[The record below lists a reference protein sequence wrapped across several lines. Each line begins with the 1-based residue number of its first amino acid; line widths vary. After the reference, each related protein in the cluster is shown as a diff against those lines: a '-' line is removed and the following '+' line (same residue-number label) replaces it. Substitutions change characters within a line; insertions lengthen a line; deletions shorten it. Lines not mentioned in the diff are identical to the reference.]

1 VSEPPSR
8 DRPAAPAPAKPGARV
23 PATTQ
28 PDPPTSPAD
37 SDAAATQGVQ
47 PGGVSLPAALPEAP
61 PQPATAQPAAQPPA
75 KPHGRAGRNLPAA
88 IAVGV
93 GAGAYIVL
101 SLLFAPWAFV
111 GLIAVALLL
120 GTREMYN
127 ALGKIGMNAAIVP
140 IMVGT
145 IAISIGSYLAGLQRP
160 PVFSTTSVLLASLA
174 LTVLAALIWR
184 MPKGAHGYVKD
195 SAASLMIIGYVPLL
209 GSFSALILA
218 GENGPVRIV
227 TFLLIVVMGDTG
239 GYVAGVLF
247 GKHPMAPKISPK
259 KTWEGFA
266 GSVLFAVTAGVLMTV
281 FGLGEAFWVGIV
293 LGVCLVAIGTCGDL
307 IESLIKRDLGIKD
320 MSSFLP
326 GHGGVMD
333 RLDSLL
339 VAAPIAWLIMYL
351 LVPGG

>member
-1 VSEPPSR
+1 VSEPPSG
-8 DRPAAPAPAKPGARV
+8 DRPAAPSAVQPDAVPPTAPAADLPPVSKQPPLPATDPRPPPGV
-23 PATTQ
+23 PAGPSVPADAPAAVTQ
-28 PDPPTSPAD
+28 PP
-37 SDAAATQGVQ
+37 V
-47 PGGVSLPAALPEAP
+47 
-61 PQPATAQPAAQPPA
+61 
-75 KPHGRAGRNLPAA
+75 KNHGRAGRNLPAA

-101 SLLFAPWAFV
+101 SLIFAPWAFV
-111 GLIAVALLL
+111 GLIAVALLF
-120 GTREMYN
+120 GSREMYN
-127 ALGKIGMNAAIVP
+127 ALAKIGMTAAIIP

-195 SAASLMIIGYVPLL
+195 AAASLMIIAYVPLL

-218 GENGPVRIV
+218 GENGSVRIV
-227 TFLLIVVMGDTG
+227 TFLLIVIMGDTG

-259 KTWEGFA
+259 KTWEGLV
-266 GSVLFAVTAGVLMTV
+266 GSVVFGVVAGVLMSV
-281 FGLGEAFWVGIV
+281 FGLGQPFWVGIM
-293 LGVCLVAIGTCGDL
+293 LGVCLVAIGSCGDL

-339 VAAPIAWLIMYL
+339 VAAPVAWLIMYL